1 MSLDGNADG
10 TEKLEFKPKEK
21 SIYDAS
27 GNHASTTQNF
37 SSLTLNDRAP
47 PIIKSLSLAADNSKL
62 SIDFSEKVY
71 SKSDATGELE
81 ISDFVFS
88 VSGDAVVLTSPFPT
102 SISKDKNTY
111 TLGVGFKGEPC
122 LLYTS
127 DAADE

>member
-1 MSLDGNADG
+1 MCIRDSTLSLSLDGNADG

-71 SKSDATGELE
+71 SL
-81 ISDFVFS
+81 
-88 VSGDAVVLTSPFPT
+88 
-102 SISKDKNTY
+102 
-111 TLGVGFKGEPC
+111 
-122 LLYTS
+122 
-127 DAADE
+127 